1 MNTPSTPST
10 MTGFE
15 LEILFH
21 AASTIGRNAGYIKL
35 TPPVMWNTLSSGLM
49 HWQFSY
55 DAAGKEGYR
64 EALDCLIRKGY
75 VAAQTESD
83 FIVTDEGY
91 EIAEQCCHEWW
102 RRRFEAVRV
111 HRAQGAG

>member
-1 MNTPSTPST
+1 

-21 AASTIGRNAGYIKL
+21 AASTIGRNAGRIKL
-35 TPPVMWNTLSSGLM
+35 TPPVIWNTLSAGSM
-49 HWQFSY
+49 NWRFSY
-55 DAAGKEGYR
+55 DAARKEGYR
-64 EALDCLIRKGY
+64 EALDSLVRKGY
-75 VAAQTESD
+75 VVAQTESD

-102 RRRFEAVRV
+102 RRQFEAARV
-111 HRAQGAG
+111 HRAQRAG